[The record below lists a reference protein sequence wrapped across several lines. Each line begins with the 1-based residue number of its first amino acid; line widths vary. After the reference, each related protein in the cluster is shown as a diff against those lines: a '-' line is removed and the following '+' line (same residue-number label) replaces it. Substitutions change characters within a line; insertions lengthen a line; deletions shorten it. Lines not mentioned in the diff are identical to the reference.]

1 MEELRIVHLVVLILF
16 AGAPL
21 ILAYSLGKLVGHKE
35 GYREGQQSMKQNER
49 IGSFRSHSIVHSRL
63 RIGLSHAQPKRGKD
77 EG

>member
-16 AGAPL
+16 AAAPL

-49 IGSFRSHSIVHSRL
+49 IGHFRSPSIVHSRL
-63 RIGLSHAQPKRGKD
+63 RMGLSHVLPKRDKG